1 MVPQKAL
8 GQDMEKDLE
17 MVEKMKI
24 INTVFLAESVT
35 TRSNLLVMIT
45 HPKNEADRKKQAPFS
60 KLGRIG
66 GQTLRG
72 WVRHAMEKLLLQ
84 HGVSVCHPLSEI
96 SITADRNKDYF
107 QNDIAL
113 GYHPRGACR
122 AEGGC
127 PIYRMFG
134 DLDYPGNLM
143 VSSVYFYPT
152 TSGNGTVTKNINK
165 LFGGVG
171 SGRLEVINNSPRCRS
186 KSHQV
191 YLTVENLVGVMIEAP
206 LKLIFREPDRDQ
218 EVLLLKTLEFLKI
231 KAQQNEFE
239 FLLGG
244 MRTSGY
250 GKGAILPIKPKKT
263 RKTRNKSLLS
273 EEDTEVVS
281 PKDEIPKTYTI
292 QFKLKAVEAAKLE
305 TAFQNAVRRWR
316 EKFPI
321 SWEDSPKD
329 EEKENKNGRVKEV
342 KAKKEMEIE
351 K

>member
-1 MVPQKAL
+1 
-8 GQDMEKDLE
+8 
-17 MVEKMKI
+17 
-24 INTVFLAESVT
+24 
-35 TRSNLLVMIT
+35 
-45 HPKNEADRKKQAPFS
+45 
-60 KLGRIG
+60 
-66 GQTLRG
+66 
-72 WVRHAMEKLLLQ
+72 
-84 HGVSVCHPLSEI
+84 
-96 SITADRNKDYF
+96 
-107 QNDIAL
+107 
-113 GYHPRGACR
+113 
-122 AEGGC
+122 
-127 PIYRMFG
+127 
-134 DLDYPGNLM
+134 
-143 VSSVYFYPT
+143 
-152 TSGNGTVTKNINK
+152 
-165 LFGGVG
+165 
-171 SGRLEVINNSPRCRS
+171 
-186 KSHQV
+186 
-191 YLTVENLVGVMIEAP
+191 MIEAP